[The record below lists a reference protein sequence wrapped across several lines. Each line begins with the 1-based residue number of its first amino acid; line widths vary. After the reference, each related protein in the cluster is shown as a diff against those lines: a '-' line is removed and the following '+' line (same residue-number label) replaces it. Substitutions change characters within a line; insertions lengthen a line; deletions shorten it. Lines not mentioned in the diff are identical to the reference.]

1 MAHAP
6 HPLARRIHDG
16 VMQLLGTALMKT
28 EMCEQL
34 ARLGRQDEIPANLV
48 ELRAAL
54 EDTVVELRSLMAE
67 MRNLPNG
74 PESVKNRAA

>member
-1 MAHAP
+1 MVHAP

-16 VMQLLGTALMKT
+16 VMQLLGTALLKT

-48 ELRAAL
+48 ELRSAL
-54 EDTVVELRSLMAE
+54 EDTIVELRLLMVEVRSLPVDAE
-67 MRNLPNG
+67 AI
-74 PESVKNRAA
+74 KNRAA

>member
-1 MAHAP
+1 MVYAP

-34 ARLGRQDEIPANLV
+34 ARLGRQDEIPASLV

-54 EDTVVELRSLMAE
+54 EDTVVELRLLMVE
-67 MRNLPNG
+67 MRNLPTG
-74 PESVKNRAA
+74 AESPNHRAA